1 MSSPWPGG
9 RPTSATSAAS
19 EKQPQ
24 SKTQTR
30 PHSAVPKIQSQHT
43 IDVSGLNLQEGDTTT
58 TVAIGKDTY
67 TIGKDSKNSGF
78 RKNLKNRKQIVQFLN
93 NLNKMPSVSKPKI
106 ILSNKTARLLW
117 SSGQSFNQLLPP
129 PFFPLLKVFQFF
141 SAGQRGRQADMES
154 IIDFRS
160 SKTRQIDQLNGSFC
174 SWHPFNCCY
183 FYPREKKTKFFLCP
197 IFSFISSPKQGQ
209 PFLLEP

>member
-78 RKNLKNRKQIVQFLN
+78 RKNLIGPVKNRKQIVQFLN

-183 FYPREKKTKFFLCP
+183 FYPREKKN
-197 IFSFISSPKQGQ
+197 
-209 PFLLEP
+209 